1 MTTTDGT
8 GIVHTAVMYGADDFA
23 LGQQVGLP
31 KHHLVKLD
39 GSFMEGMDFLSGRHV
54 TDEDVAVD
62 IIKDLAHR
70 GLLFAKAK
78 YEHSYPHCW
87 RCKTKVI
94 YYAKDSWYIR
104 MSDLREQL
112 LAENA
117 NIHWEPDH
125 IRDGRFGEW
134 LREVK
139 DWAFSRERY
148 WGHRCQSGRVMM
160 AIDCASVRLR
170 SCVRLQKIRR
180 KSVRCL
186 IASSVCG

>member
-1 MTTTDGT
+1 
-8 GIVHTAVMYGADDFA
+8 MYGADDFD
-23 LGQQVGLP
+23 LGQEVGLP

-39 GSFMEGMDFLSGRHV
+39 GTFVEGMDFLTGRFV
-54 TDEDVAVD
+54 ADEEVAVD

-104 MSDLREQL
+104 MSELRDEL
-112 LAENA
+112 LAQNA

-125 IRDGRFGEW
+125 IRDGRFGGVVTRGEG
-134 LREVK
+134 LGVFARALLGNASAGVGVFFVRAQDVHRE
-139 DWAFSRERY
+139 F
-148 WGHRCQSGRVMM
+148 
-160 AIDCASVRLR
+160 
-170 SCVRLQKIRR
+170 
-180 KSVRCL
+180 
-186 IASSVCG
+186 